1 MWYNQGMK
9 ILLPNAKELNTNLEN
24 HPFVPL
30 SEKSRAI
37 LEVLRRWSVPE
48 LAAFYKL
55 REDKAELEADRWH
68 RMVHQQAKLYP
79 ALLLYDG
86 LMYRY
91 MKRRD
96 LSQAEQDYLTQ
107 HVLIATGFYG
117 LITPFTLISPH
128 RLDFQGQ
135 LRVEGQS
142 LKQFWRSQYDEQLV
156 EEDLIISLASSEFEQ
171 VFSPAIQKRMVQ
183 IIFMEDKEGQL
194 KIHSTI
200 SKKGRGRLVSLMAE
214 KNIQTLDEIRQLTF
228 DGFAYWA
235 DRSEEDKLIFV
246 RKHGVS

>member
-1 MWYNQGMK
+1 MK

-24 HPFVPL
+24 HPFTPL
-30 SEKSRAI
+30 SEKSQTI
-37 LEVLRRWSVPE
+37 
-48 LAAFYKL
+48 LAALRQLSVADLATFYKL
-55 REDKAELEADRWH
+55 REDKAELEADRWY
-68 RMVHQQAKLYP
+68 RMAHQQAKSYP
-79 ALLLYDG
+79 AWNLYDG

-135 LRVEGQS
+135 LKIEGQS
-142 LKQFWRSQYDEQLV
+142 LKQFWRSQYDEQV
-156 EEDLIISLASSEFEQ
+156 ADEELILSLSSSEFEQ
-171 VFSPAIQKRMVQ
+171 VFSPTIQKRMVQ
-183 IIFMEDKEGQL
+183 LVFMEDQEGQL

-214 KNIQTLDEIRQLTF
+214 ENVQSLDELRQLTF
-228 DGFAYWA
+228 DGFAYRA
-235 DRSEEDKLIFV
+235 DLSEDKKLVFV
-246 RKHGVS
+246 RKKEKV

>member
-1 MWYNQGMK
+1 MK

-24 HPFVPL
+24 APFAPL
-30 SEKSRAI
+30 SEKSRAV
-37 LEVLRRWSVPE
+37 LEALCHLSVSE

-55 REDKAELEADRWH
+55 KEDKAELEADRWY
-68 RMVHQQAKLYP
+68 RILHQQAKSYP
-79 ALLLYDG
+79 AWTLYDG

-96 LSQAEQDYLTQ
+96 LSQTEQDYLAG

-117 LITPFTLISPH
+117 LIAPFTLISPH

-135 LRVEGQS
+135 LKVEGKS
-142 LKQFWRSQYDEQLV
+142 LKQFWRDQYDEQLAG
-156 EEDLIISLASSEFEQ
+156 EDLIISLASSEFEQ
-171 VFSPAIQKRMVQ
+171 VFSPSLQKRMVQ

-194 KIHSTI
+194 KVHSTI

-214 KNIQTLDEIRQLTF
+214 KNVQTLDEIRQLTF
-228 DGFAYWA
+228 NGFGYRA
-235 DRSEEDKLIFV
+235 DLSEDTQLIFV
-246 RKHGVS
+246 REHGAA

>member
-1 MWYNQGMK
+1 MK

-24 HPFVPL
+24 HPFTPL
-30 SEKSRAI
+30 SEKSQT
-37 LEVLRRWSVPE
+37 VLAALRQLSVAD

-55 REDKAELEADRWH
+55 REDKAELETDRWY
-68 RMVHQQAKLYP
+68 RMAYQQAKSYP
-79 ALLLYDG
+79 AWNLYDG

-135 LRVEGQS
+135 LKIEGQS
-142 LKQFWRSQYDEQLV
+142 LKQFWRSQYDEQV
-156 EEDLIISLASSEFEQ
+156 ADEELILSLASSEFEQ
-171 VFSPAIQKRMVQ
+171 VFSPTIQKRIVQ
-183 IIFMEDKEGQL
+183 LVFMEDQEGQL

-214 KNIQTLDEIRQLTF
+214 ENVQSLDELRQLTF
-228 DGFAYWA
+228 DGFAYRA
-235 DRSEEDKLIFV
+235 DLSEDKKLVFV
-246 RKHGVS
+246 RKKEKV

>member
-1 MWYNQGMK
+1 MR

-24 HPFVPL
+24 HPFTPL

-37 LEVLRRWSVPE
+37 LEALRQMSVVD
-48 LAAFYKL
+48 LKKFYKVK
-55 REDKAELEADRWH
+55 EDRAELEADRWY
-68 RMVHQQAKLYP
+68 RIDHQQAKSYP
-79 ALLLYDG
+79 AWTLYDG

-96 LSQAEQDYLTQ
+96 LTEAERNYLEQ

-135 LRVEGQS
+135 LKVEGQS
-142 LKQFWRSQYDEQLV
+142 LKQFWRDQYDEQV
-156 EEDLIISLASSEFEQ
+156 VDEDLIISLASSEFEQ
-171 VFSPAIQKRMVQ
+171 VFSPILQKRMVQ
-183 IIFMEDKEGQL
+183 IVFMEEREGQL

-214 KNIQTLDEIRQLTF
+214 RDIQTLDAIRQLTF
-228 DGFAYWA
+228 DGFSYREAL
-235 DRSEEDKLIFV
+235 SEEKKIVFV
-246 RKHGVS
+246 RKALPA

>member
-1 MWYNQGMK
+1 MK

-24 HPFVPL
+24 HPFTPL
-30 SEKSRAI
+30 SEKSQTI
-37 LEVLRRWSVPE
+37 
-48 LAAFYKL
+48 LAALRQLSVADLATFYKL
-55 REDKAELEADRWH
+55 REDKAELEADRWY
-68 RMVHQQAKLYP
+68 RMAHQQAKSYP
-79 ALLLYDG
+79 AWNLYDG

-135 LRVEGQS
+135 LKIEGQS
-142 LKQFWRSQYDEQLV
+142 LKQFWRSQYDEQV
-156 EEDLIISLASSEFEQ
+156 ADEELILSLASSEFEQ
-171 VFSPAIQKRMVQ
+171 VFSPTIQKRMAQLV
-183 IIFMEDKEGQL
+183 FMEDQEGQL

-214 KNIQTLDEIRQLTF
+214 ENVQSLDELRQLTF
-228 DGFAYWA
+228 DGFAYRA
-235 DRSEEDKLIFV
+235 DLSEDKKLVFV
-246 RKHGVS
+246 RKKEKV